1 MNNIFYL
8 FYYFL
13 IYEKSINT
21 YIRPPTKINRRQRP
35 LKTFKDL

>member
-13 IYEKSINT
+13 IYKKFINT
-21 YIRPPTKINRRQRP
+21 YIRPQ
-35 LKTFKDL
+35 LKSIEDKDL